1 MAGVSHQFAHLDIK
15 LILLLNQSFF
25 LQKCRVNGESFK
37 ALVLEHGSS
46 KFSNKFY
53 IHVHATNFI
62 HTKRTS
68 SILANLKSL
77 C

>member
-15 LILLLNQSFF
+15 VILLLNQSFF

-46 KFSNKFY
+46 NVERCF
-53 IHVHATNFI
+53 
-62 HTKRTS
+62 
-68 SILANLKSL
+68 
-77 C
+77 